1 MIIFVTALF
10 LDAIHEILLTLS
22 LDLLGPGFPLVC
34 SNLSHSRQDEDSS
47 CTWGSAVFCNCPD
60 LLRQV
65 LLLRPKEKTFVLQP
79 KIFGFFSIKSYGE
92 VFPWMMVHIIQL
104 ISLPWSDKSFN
115 LKELTDECPYFVS
128 WAYFGHNLIIHRKKY
143 FINIRANQQNLIISY
158 WALVNHISWKRYD
171 NKKQNAKETP

>member
-1 MIIFVTALF
+1 MPFMKYSWLCHWTCLVLDFPWSAPICPTPGRMKIPAALGEVQCFAIVLTSWDRFSFSDQKRRALF
-10 LDAIHEILLTLS
+10 CS
-22 LDLLGPGFPLVC
+22 PKYLV
-34 SNLSHSRQDEDSS
+34 
-47 CTWGSAVFCNCPD
+47 
-60 LLRQV
+60 
-65 LLLRPKEKTFVLQP
+65 
-79 KIFGFFSIKSYGE
+79 FFSIKSYGE
-92 VFPWMMVHIIQL
+92 VFPWMMVHIMQL